1 MDTERS
7 VSSRFRAFG
16 VQPLGCVDGIRSF
29 QRNRHQRE
37 RIGCDQ
43 QRLHENE
50 CAGGTAF
57 PCRASVALGRELG
70 VRFLRNGRGT
80 GGWDLG
86 GSLAGLSVGVPLDE
100 NQGDA

>member
-1 MDTERS
+1 VDTERS

-16 VQPLGCVDGIRSF
+16 VQPLGCVDGIRGG
-29 QRNRHQRE
+29 QRNRQQRE
-37 RIGCDQ
+37 WIGCDQ

-70 VRFLRNGRGT
+70 GSFFEKWAGIRRMGFGRKSCRIECRGT
-80 GGWDLG
+80 LR
-86 GSLAGLSVGVPLDE
+86 
-100 NQGDA
+100 